1 MPDDDLAGR
10 VAIVTG
16 GGSGQGAA
24 ASALFARHGASVVV
38 ADWDGSAA
46 ERVVEAIVQV
56 GGTAVAS
63 RTDVSSEPD
72 VQAMVGLAT
81 SAYGRLDVLF
91 NNAGVGFSARSRF
104 TMASVVDTPLE
115 DWNAI
120 IAINLTGVALG
131 CKYALPVMA
140 AQGNGSI
147 VNNASING
155 LVALSGADAYTA
167 AKGGVIALTRVLA
180 SDLGPKGVRVNCMC
194 PGGVNTP
201 MVADLVDTA
210 ESKAAT
216 ESFIPL
222 RRLAEPEELAA
233 VALFL
238 ASDASSYINGAILP
252 VDGGWTTR

>member
-1 MPDDDLAGR
+1 MPPADLNER

-24 ASALFARHGASVVV
+24 ASALFAYHGARVVV
-38 ADWDGSAA
+38 ADWDGEAA
-46 ERVVEAIVQV
+46 ERVATEIVRD
-56 GGTAVAS
+56 GGAAVAS
-63 RTDVSSEPD
+63 QTDVSSEPD
-72 VQAMVGLAT
+72 VKTMVELAT
-81 SAYGRLDVLF
+81 STYGRLDVLF
-91 NNAGVGFSARSRF
+91 NNAGVGFSARSRYA
-104 TMASVVDTPLE
+104 MASVVDTPLE

-131 CKYALPVMA
+131 CKHALPVMA
-140 AQGNGSI
+140 AQGKGSI

-180 SDLGPKGVRVNCMC
+180 SDWGPKGVRVNCMC

-201 MVADLVDTA
+201 MVAELVDLA
-210 ESKAAT
+210 EAKAAT
-216 ESFIPL
+216 DLFNPL
-222 RRLAEPEELAA
+222 RRLAEPGELAA

-238 ASDASSYINGAILP
+238 AGDASSYINGAILP

>member
-1 MPDDDLAGR
+1 MPDVDLAGR
-10 VAIVTG
+10 VAIITG

-38 ADWDGSAA
+38 ADWDGGAA
-46 ERVVEAIVQV
+46 ERVVEAISAA

-63 RTDVSSEPD
+63 RTDVSAEPD
-72 VQAMVGLAT
+72 VKAMVELAT
-81 SAYGRLDVLF
+81 STYGRLDILF
-91 NNAGVGFSARSRF
+91 NNAGVGFSARSRY
-104 TMASVVDTPLE
+104 TMASVVDTPLD

-140 AQGNGSI
+140 AQGKGSI

-155 LVALSGADAYTA
+155 LVAMSGADAYTA

-180 SDLGPKGVRVNCMC
+180 SDWGPKGVRVNCMC

-201 MVADLVDTA
+201 MVSELVSLPEAKVTIDL
-210 ESKAAT
+210 
-216 ESFIPL
+216 FNPL
-222 RRLAEPEELAA
+222 QRLAEPEELAA